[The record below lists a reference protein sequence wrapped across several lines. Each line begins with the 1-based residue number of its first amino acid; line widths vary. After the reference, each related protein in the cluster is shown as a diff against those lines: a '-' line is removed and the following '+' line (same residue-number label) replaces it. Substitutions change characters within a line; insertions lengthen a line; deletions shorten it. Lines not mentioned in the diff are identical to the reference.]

1 MIVGMTQNNK
11 VIGLTGGIATG
22 KSTASNIIKK
32 LGYKIIDA
40 DKLSRQVVE
49 KGKSAY
55 NDIVNYFGKEV
66 IDENGNINRK
76 ALGKMI
82 FDNHKLREKLNN
94 IIHPYVFK
102 AIKELLYKNRN
113 EKIIFIDAPLLIEKL
128 DKFNEYGIKFDE
140 IWLIYVNEKT
150 QLERLMKRDAIKKE
164 DGIKRIKAQIP
175 IEIKKKYATRIID
188 NSGSIRTLEEQIQE
202 II

>member
-128 DKFNEYGIKFDE
+128 DKFNGYGIKFDE

-164 DGIKRIKAQIP
+164 DGIKRIRAQIP

>member
-1 MIVGMTQNNK
+1 MTQNNK

-128 DKFNEYGIKFDE
+128 DKFNGYGIKFDE

-164 DGIKRIKAQIP
+164 DGIKRIRAQIP